1 MMIVVVKMPASG
13 VSPLE
18 IGATGFVP
26 TEADTLV
33 LEAGT
38 GDCRRETASPSARY
52 DHKHS
57 GRGGHR
63 GGDLDHQNGQDQGQ
77 GRYARSYPSSIR
89 YSWQWMPP
97 NDEVTLAF
105 TLTPGASC
113 VGSNISR
120 FVQLTFCWLRSTRSP
135 ETFGA
140 SGGVISHLGH
150 QLLRDPCGPPTNLI
164 PIPEIA
170 LGDLER
176 CSRWP
181 SRRIRA
187 GICRSFLQT
196 RRGHGRRFVSITE
209 ATSTGSS
216 SGFGGSPIGPLENS
230 HTRARHQFLGEPFR
244 HPHRLHPVPGGT
256 ALPRTAPS

>member
-1 MMIVVVKMPASG
+1 MRPGDGVFRDDDRRSEDASLRG
-13 VSPLE
+13 LPE

-77 GRYARSYPSSIR
+77 GRYASNYPSSIR

-140 SGGVISHLGH
+140 MRGRNFTPWSSAPARSLWPTDESHPNPGN
-150 QLLRDPCGPPTNLI
+150 RP
-164 PIPEIA
+164 
-170 LGDLER
+170 
-176 CSRWP
+176 
-181 SRRIRA
+181 RR
-187 GICRSFLQT
+187 
-196 RRGHGRRFVSITE
+196 
-209 ATSTGSS
+209 
-216 SGFGGSPIGPLENS
+216 P
-230 HTRARHQFLGEPFR
+230 
-244 HPHRLHPVPGGT
+244 
-256 ALPRTAPS
+256 